1 MGQPVGRD
9 RLAVAAMF
17 LANGMM
23 MGLWASL
30 IPGLV
35 PRFGLSS
42 LALGLL
48 ILALGLGA
56 VMVMPLTGRMITR
69 RGAGPVSYGFA
80 IPALVALLAIA
91 LAPGV
96 LVLGIAIMALGVSLG
111 GMDVAMNACAVAVER
126 RHGRAIM
133 SSSHGFW
140 SLGGFVGGG
149 GGTLAVAIGPT
160 PASAATTKTR
170 LLPRDPALWILGAM
184 ALASMVPEGAVLDWA
199 AIYMQ
204 RELGATGVASGL
216 AFALFS
222 GAMAIMRFSGDF
234 VRARFGA
241 VRTLRISGII
251 GALGLGLASM
261 GFGPIRTL
269 VGFALCGLGVAN
281 MVPVLFSAAGNHA
294 GLPAAQAISLV
305 TMIGYSGILAAP
317 GLIGM
322 VADHAGLAVIFASL
336 SVLL

>member
-1 MGQPVGRD
+1 
-9 RLAVAAMF
+9 
-17 LANGMM
+17 
-23 MGLWASL
+23 
-30 IPGLV
+30 
-35 PRFGLSS
+35 
-42 LALGLL
+42 
-48 ILALGLGA
+48 
-56 VMVMPLTGRMITR
+56 
-69 RGAGPVSYGFA
+69 
-80 IPALVALLAIA
+80 
-91 LAPGV
+91 
-96 LVLGIAIMALGVSLG
+96 
-111 GMDVAMNACAVAVER
+111 
-126 RHGRAIM
+126 M

-149 GGTLAVAIGPT
+149 GGTLAVAMGGPVVAAVLAVVAGGALIIPAGRYLSRQFGPT